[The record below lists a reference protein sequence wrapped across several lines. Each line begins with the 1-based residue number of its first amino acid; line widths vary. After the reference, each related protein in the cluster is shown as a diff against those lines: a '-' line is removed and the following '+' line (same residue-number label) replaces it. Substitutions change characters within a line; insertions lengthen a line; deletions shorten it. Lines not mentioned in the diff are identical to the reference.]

1 MWWIFFP
8 VLIITAVSSVGRP
21 HEQLRPACNTFQGTV
36 QAPCQSEELALEDI
50 RRLSQKQL
58 ERQLKGAAIERLHW
72 TSTTGGERARHD
84 FTIGIAE
91 FDDQGNAWD
100 RDQIEAVKAG
110 LTTVLQRSTTALVV
124 VFIHGWKH
132 NCEACNGDLKCIREA
147 LALLAASEKQVA
159 AHFKIQPREVFGL
172 YIGWRGATTTVA
184 VAKETTFFDRKAVA
198 DRIGGSRGGDMTSLL
213 SWVDTVTAPT
223 GRARVAPFD
232 PVRLRSMVAY
242 VGHSFGADLLFGTV
256 ANPLDAA
263 IAAAPPKT
271 PVQAL
276 GDVLVLVN
284 PAFEASA
291 YRRFG
296 EYARQ
301 SWPPGQRPLMLTVQ
315 ARNDW
320 ATHYTFPASRTI
332 ATLGQAS
339 GGGSGYREMLDALG
353 HHEPYYTHHLDRPP
367 ASAEAVGTLRT
378 LVSTEMKTRP
388 DENFGALIETMG
400 SKRSGEKCACDK
412 IRAWDATLAVL
423 VQSVIAAADNPV
435 PGQIGSPLVGF
446 ASRMVPCKPA
456 GSDPNPGS
464 PFLTIRT
471 TADIVD
477 GHSGIMRLE
486 FFDFLANFLV
496 RVDQIRQPEMF
507 GALSKGAAPNPAS
520 TGTTIEAC
528 R

>member
-8 VLIITAVSSVGRP
+8 ALVVTAVSSFGKP
-21 HEQLRPACNTFQGTV
+21 HEQLRTACNTFQGTI
-36 QAPCQSEELALEDI
+36 QAPCQSGELALEDI

-58 ERQLKGAAIERLHW
+58 ERQLNGAAIERLHW
-72 TSTTGGERARHD
+72 TSSTGGERARHD

-100 RDQIEAVKAG
+100 RDQIEAVKTS

-124 VFIHGWKH
+124 VFIHGWKN

-172 YIGWRGATTTVA
+172 YVGWRGASSTVEP
-184 VAKETTFFDRKAVA
+184 AKEMSFFGRKAVA
-198 DRIGGSRGGDMTSLL
+198 DRIGGSRGGDMTNLL
-213 SWVDTVTAPT
+213 SWVDTVTAPN
-223 GRARVAPFD
+223 GRARVAPFE
-232 PVRLRSMVAY
+232 PLRLRSMVAY
-242 VGHSFGADLLFGTV
+242 VGHSFGADVLFGTV

-271 PVQAL
+271 PVQAF

-301 SWPPGQRPLMLTVQ
+301 SWPPDQRPLMLTVQ

-320 ATHYTFPASRTI
+320 ATHYTFPAGRTI
-332 ATLGQAS
+332 ATVGQAS
-339 GGGSGYREMLDALG
+339 SGGSGYREMLDALG
-353 HHEPYYTHHLDRPP
+353 HHAPYYTHHLDRPP
-367 ASAEAVGTLRT
+367 ANAETVGMLRT

-388 DENFGALIETMG
+388 DDDFGALIESMG

-412 IRAWDATLAVL
+412 IRAWDATLAAL
-423 VQSVIAAADNPV
+423 VQSVIAAAANPV
-435 PGQIGSPLVGF
+435 PGEIGAPIVGF

-456 GSDPNPGS
+456 GRDPNLGS

-507 GALSKGAAPNPAS
+507 SALAAGATARPSSDGP
-520 TGTTIEAC
+520 GIDAC